1 MESGKWHPIYPSIHP
16 FRPLHRYRPVSAILA
31 SRLHAPSSIP
41 SFLILPNCL
50 ASKAKLFS
58 QALQLSLRKHMPARK
73 AVEAPDAPRDAMW
86 EVERA
91 GRAQP
96 QGQRPIPATQTSPGL
111 AHPIPRNKRET
122 LTSGRTLSRG
132 SSSGAVVQGQWSGAR
147 HAALIYSGCN
157 FLAPDA
163 SAVAEAPAEAS

>member
-1 MESGKWHPIYPSIHP
+1 
-16 FRPLHRYRPVSAILA
+16 
-31 SRLHAPSSIP
+31 
-41 SFLILPNCL
+41 
-50 ASKAKLFS
+50 
-58 QALQLSLRKHMPARK
+58 MPARM

-91 GRAQP
+91 RRAQP
-96 QGQRPIPATQTSPGL
+96 QGQRPIPATQTSPEL
-111 AHPIPRNKRET
+111 AHPIPRNKRES
-122 LTSGRTLSRG
+122 LTSGRSLSRG